1 MYQNIKGSALLAS
14 LIFAF
19 VILVVIS
26 ALAYNFRMDSL
37 AIETIVNEKQSLH
50 VDEGYFNNIPGTLDL
65 TTDADQTIDNFRFV
79 TTSNSVSARFDHQN
93 TNTELYYGIPYVISY
108 DISHEFFENNIS
120 KYVRGLVY
128 NTLPGTLMNRYDE
141 DYFPVNVPFVNT
153 AGMSGT
159 LASHKLGQEGR
170 LQDLERG
177 YIGYIYKNNN
187 VLTISNAGGSFNVT
201 VPNDLSLLSYT
212 LAIGWDL
219 QDGRWSIFLAIYD
232 GNKVYTSSTTLR
244 NLVAGQ
250 AQALQDL
257 SNWQAIADLPGGY
270 ASNFPAYS
278 PGTTYQVGDIVN
290 SGGNLYSCIVN
301 TRCSS
306 NAQGDIAAYAPGTG
320 SAWSLAWD
328 LVESGTAPSEGGSS
342 GSYSTYS
349 PGTTYTVGQTV
360 EKDGVLYSCKEAS
373 WCSTN
378 IQTMLDAYAPGTGS
392 AWSLAWT
399 LEGPVDSGADDG
411 GDDDGGAGSDPEGNI
426 ILVTWYHDFNNQV
439 PKPLVLRKMPRDGN
453 YDLDVYR
460 ATYNSSTKIF
470 TAALSDT
477 FTTGSANFSES
488 YVHVVI
494 PDTMFMLDVGVPLIF
509 QGNNILDYNRL
520 GTYLLGTSN
529 SSTIRG
535 TLAAES
541 SQKPVIVKKNTTQM
555 YIIFFNGDKYYK
567 YLYSHSSEAPS
578 LTVLDQPEPFPGEEI
593 QKIIAKYGVIFVITN
608 SYIYLMNP
616 TDNSRISRLVATG
629 SNYQI
634 HRASDGRIYA
644 LDDGL
649 NCTVGSSCGSR
660 VYFETGCA
668 DYAGGCDALAELTNV
683 DPYLNIVYK
692 SLNS

>member
-108 DISHEFFENNIS
+108 DISHEFFEKNIS

-128 NTLPGTLMNRYDE
+128 NTLPGTLMTRYDE

-159 LASHKLGQEGR
+159 LAGYKLGQEGR

-177 YIGYIYKNNN
+177 YIGYIHKNSSI
-187 VLTISNAGGSFNVT
+187 LTISNAGGSFNVT

-250 AQALQDL
+250 VQAQQDL

-270 ASNFPAYS
+270 ASNFPTYS
-278 PGTTYQVGDIVN
+278 PGTDYEVGDVVN
-290 SGGNLYSCIVN
+290 SGGDLYSCKVVSW
-301 TRCSS
+301 CSS
-306 NAQGDIAAYAPGTG
+306 DAQANIDAYAPGTG

-328 LVESGTAPSEGGSS
+328 LVESGGAPSEGG
-342 GSYSTYS
+342 GSDSYPTYS
-349 PGTTYTVGQTV
+349 AGTSYQNGDIVISG
-360 EKDGVLYSCKEAS
+360 ENLYSCKEWG
-373 WCSTN
+373 WCSST
-378 IQTMLDAYAPGTGS
+378 AASYYAPGTGS
-392 AWSLAWT
+392 AWSSAWD
-399 LEGPVDSGADDG
+399 LVGPVDSGDEDG
-411 GDDDGGAGSDPEGNI
+411 GDDGGAGSDPEGNI

-439 PKPLVLRKMPRDGN
+439 PKPLVLRKMPRNGN

-460 ATYNSSTKIF
+460 STFDNITRIF
-470 TAALSDT
+470 TATLSDT
-477 FTTGSANFSES
+477 FTTGSTDFDES
-488 YVHVVI
+488 HVHVVI
-494 PDTMFMLDVGVPLIF
+494 PDTMFMLDAGVPLIF
-509 QGNNILDYNRL
+509 QGVNIFDFNRL
-520 GTYLLGTSN
+520 GTYLLGTGGG
-529 SSTIRG
+529 SST
-535 TLAAES
+535 TKDMLSVEP
-541 SQKPVIVKKNTTQM
+541 SQKPIMIKKNTTQM
-555 YIIFFNGDKYYK
+555 YMIVFNGDSYYK
-567 YLYSHSSEAPS
+567 YLYSLGSSLIAP
-578 LTVLDQPEPFPGEEI
+578 PHREPFTGEEI
-593 QKIIAKYGVIFVITN
+593 QKIIAKYGVIFVITD

-616 TDNSRISRLVATG
+616 TDDSRISRLVATG

-649 NCTVGSSCGSR
+649 NCTVSSSCGSR
-660 VYFETGCA
+660 VYFEDGCA
-668 DYAGGCDALAELTNV
+668 SYSGGCETLAELTNV

>member
-50 VDEGYFNNIPGTLDL
+50 VDEGYFNSIPVALDL
-65 TTDADQTIDNFRFV
+65 TTGDDQTIDNFRFL
-79 TTSNSVSARFDHQN
+79 TTSNSVTSRFDHHN
-93 TNTELYYGIPYVISY
+93 TNSELYYGIPYVISY
-108 DISHEFFENNIS
+108 DISHEFFEGDVS
-120 KYVRGLVY
+120 RYVRSLVY

-141 DYFPVNVPFVNT
+141 DYFPVNVPFVNI

-159 LASHKLGQEGR
+159 LAGYKLGQEGR

-177 YIGYIYKNNN
+177 YIGYIHKNSSI
-187 VLTISNAGGSFNVT
+187 LTISNAGGSFNVT

-250 AQALQDL
+250 VQAQQDL

-270 ASNFPAYS
+270 ASNFP
-278 PGTTYQVGDIVN
+278 
-290 SGGNLYSCIVN
+290 
-301 TRCSS
+301 
-306 NAQGDIAAYAPGTG
+306 
-320 SAWSLAWD
+320 
-328 LVESGTAPSEGGSS
+328 
-342 GSYSTYS
+342 TYS
-349 PGTTYTVGQTV
+349 PGTDYEVGDV
-360 EKDGVLYSCKEAS
+360 VNSGGDLYSCKVVS
-373 WCSTN
+373 WCSSDAQAN
-378 IQTMLDAYAPGTGS
+378 IDAYAPGTGS
-392 AWSLAWT
+392 AWSSAWDLVESGGAPSEGGDSDSYPTYSAGTSYQNGDIVISGENLYSCKVPSWCKSGGDYAPTGWAWSSAWT
-399 LEGPVDSGADDG
+399 LEGSADSGDDG
-411 GDDDGGAGSDPEGNI
+411 GGGDDGGAGSDPEGNI

-460 ATYNSSTKIF
+460 STYDSITRIF
-470 TAALSDT
+470 TAILSDT
-477 FTTGSANFSES
+477 FTTGSTDFDES
-488 YVHVVI
+488 HVHVVI
-494 PDTMFMLDVGVPLIF
+494 PDTMFMLDAGVPLIF

-529 SSTIRG
+529 SLTIRS
-535 TLAAES
+535 TLDVES
-541 SQKPVIVKKNTTQM
+541 SQKPVLVKKNTTQM
-555 YIIFFNGDKYYK
+555 YIIVFNGDRYYK
-567 YLYSHSSEAPS
+567 YLYSLGSS
-578 LTVLDQPEPFPGEEI
+578 LTAPHQEPFTGEEI
-593 QKIIAKYGVIFVITN
+593 QKIIAKYGVIFVITD
-608 SYIYLMNP
+608 SYIYLINP
-616 TDNSRISRLVATG
+616 TDDSTISKLVATG

-649 NCTVGSSCGSR
+649 NCTVSSSCGSR
-660 VYFETGCA
+660 VYFEDGCA
-668 DYAGGCDALAELTNV
+668 SSGGCEALAELTNV
-683 DPYLNIVYK
+683 DPYLNIVHK
-692 SLNS
+692 SLDS

>member
-128 NTLPGTLMNRYDE
+128 NTLPGTLMTRYDE

-153 AGMSGT
+153 AGMSGD
-159 LASHKLGQEGR
+159 LASYKLGLGGR

-177 YIGYIYKNNN
+177 YIGYIHKNNS

-278 PGTTYQVGDIVN
+278 PGTDYEVGDVVN
-290 SGGNLYSCIVN
+290 SGGNLYSCKVVSW
-301 TRCSS
+301 CSS
-306 NAQGDIAAYAPGTG
+306 DAQADITAYAPGTG

-328 LVESGTAPSEGGSS
+328 LVESGTAPSEGG
-342 GSYSTYS
+342 GSDSYPTYS
-349 PGTTYTVGQTV
+349 AGTSYQNGDIVISG
-360 EKDGVLYSCKEAS
+360 ENLYSCKEWG
-373 WCSTN
+373 WCSN
-378 IQTMLDAYAPGTGS
+378 PSAAAYAPGTGS
-392 AWSLAWT
+392 DWASAWDLI
-399 LEGPVDSGADDG
+399 GPVDSGADDG
-411 GDDDGGAGSDPEGNI
+411 GDADGEAGSDPEGNI

-439 PKPLVLRKMPRDGN
+439 PKPLVLRKMPRNGN

-460 ATYNSSTKIF
+460 ATYNSITKIF

-494 PDTMFMLDVGVPLIF
+494 PDTMFMLDAGVPLIF

-529 SSTIRG
+529 SSTIRS
-535 TLAAES
+535 TLDVES
-541 SQKPVIVKKNTTQM
+541 SQKPVIVKKNATQM

-578 LTVLDQPEPFPGEEI
+578 LTVLGQPEPFPGEEI

>member
-65 TTDADQTIDNFRFV
+65 TSDADQTIDNFRFV

-153 AGMSGT
+153 AGMSGD
-159 LASHKLGQEGR
+159 LASYKLGLGGR

-177 YIGYIYKNNN
+177 YIGYIHKNNS

-219 QDGRWSIFLAIYD
+219 KDGRWSIFLAIYD

-278 PGTTYQVGDIVN
+278 SGTDYEVGDVVN
-290 SGGNLYSCIVN
+290 SGGNLYSCKEWGW
-301 TRCSS
+301 CSNPS
-306 NAQGDIAAYAPGTG
+306 AAAYAPGTG
-320 SAWSLAWD
+320 SDWASAWD
-328 LVESGTAPSEGGSS
+328 L
-342 GSYSTYS
+342 
-349 PGTTYTVGQTV
+349 
-360 EKDGVLYSCKEAS
+360 
-373 WCSTN
+373 
-378 IQTMLDAYAPGTGS
+378 I
-392 AWSLAWT
+392 
-399 LEGPVDSGADDG
+399 GPVDSGADDG
-411 GDDDGGAGSDPEGNI
+411 GDADGDAGSDPEGNI

-439 PKPLVLRKMPRDGN
+439 PKPLVLRKMPRNGN

-460 ATYNSSTKIF
+460 ATYNSITKIF

-494 PDTMFMLDVGVPLIF
+494 PDTMFMLDAGVPLIF

-535 TLAAES
+535 TLDVES

-578 LTVLDQPEPFPGEEI
+578 LTRLNPEPFTGEEI